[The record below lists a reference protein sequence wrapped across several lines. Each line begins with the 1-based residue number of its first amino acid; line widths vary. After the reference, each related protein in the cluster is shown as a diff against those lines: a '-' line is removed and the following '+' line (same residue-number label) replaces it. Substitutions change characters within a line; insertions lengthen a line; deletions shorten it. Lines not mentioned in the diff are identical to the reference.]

1 MVQWPWHRLCHN
13 FKSFFLD
20 ANGVFLICSLILW
33 LKMIHTQKT
42 KQPTKT
48 TGNGS
53 VFLPFQKSN
62 FSDKGDIKFTVS
74 DSWVEHWIIKEVPTD
89 SDGYLAKVVAGVSQ
103 NWQKTEVR
111 WLSEN
116 WQKVTQRNLQSTPG
130 RLHASSF
137 ILLSPS
143 LMIRSLLVLA
153 AFKGSS
159 YFWIYLLA
167 HKYFDLSHK
176 LDNWQF
182 VQQLNKTEWVTVEQH
197 VHCLNEGMS
206 LWI

>member
-103 NWQKTEVR
+103 RKLAKDWGE
-111 WLSEN
+111 
-116 WQKVTQRNLQSTPG
+116 VTQWKLAKGDSEKFAVNSRSVACFLFHTALSIFDDSISPG
-130 RLHASSF
+130 PCCIQR
-137 ILLSPS
+137 
-143 LMIRSLLVLA
+143 LVL
-153 AFKGSS
+153 
-159 YFWIYLLA
+159 LLNL
-167 HKYFDLSHK
+167 FTCT
-176 LDNWQF
+176 Q
-182 VQQLNKTEWVTVEQH
+182 V
-197 VHCLNEGMS
+197 
-206 LWI
+206 LWPIS